1 MFGALRRNIHTITS
15 GTKYTLEFKKYLAD
29 TKGRPQSFFH
39 DVTLNYNR
47 AEGTVNM
54 IVEIPRYEQGKF
66 EISKDLPL
74 NPIVQ
79 DTKKG
84 KQRFIN
90 NIYPFH
96 GYPCN
101 YGAVPQT
108 WEDPTLAID
117 VGGGKYY
124 GDNDPLDICEIGSSA
139 DKPATVGTLKT
150 VKILG
155 CLAMIDDGEMD
166 WKLLAIDITDK
177 LAPCIHDVSDVEK
190 KMPLLLE
197 NLTRWFKNYKLPMDK
212 PENEFAFQ
220 GRWLSRARALDV
232 LDECHSRWQ
241 MLVTGRHTG
250 KKFPLVA
257 NSTLSGTPGFQTIQ
271 QLETVKAVETVPG
284 DDTPTGHVPAEA
296 RDIYY
301 YRQ

>member
-1 MFGALRRNIHTITS
+1 MFRAFSRNIHTITS
-15 GTKYTLEFKKYLAD
+15 GGKYTLEFKKYLAD
-29 TKGRPQSFFH
+29 AKGRPQSFFH
-39 DVTLNYNR
+39 DVPLNYDR

-54 IVEIPRYEQGKF
+54 VVEIPRYEQGKF
-66 EISKDLPL
+66 EISKELPL

-84 KQRFIN
+84 KPRFIN

-117 VGGGKYY
+117 VDGKQYY
-124 GDNDPLDICEIGSSA
+124 GDNDPLDICEIGSNVDQA
-139 DKPATVGTLKT
+139 ATVGTLKR

-166 WKLLAIDITDK
+166 WKLLAIDTADK
-177 LAPCIHDVSDVEK
+177 LAPHLHEVPDVEE

-197 NLTRWFKNYKLPMDK
+197 NLTRWFKNYKLPMNK

-220 GRWLSRARALDV
+220 GRWLGRARALDV
-232 LDECHSRWQ
+232 IDECHHRWQ
-241 MLVTGRHTG
+241 ALVAGSHTG
-250 KKFPLVA
+250 KKFPLIA
-257 NSTLSGTPGFQTIQ
+257 NETLPETPGFQTVQ
-271 QLETVKAVETVPG
+271 QLETVKTVFENNG
-284 DDTPTGHVPAEA
+284 SDHVPLEA
-296 RDIYY
+296 REIFY